1 MYKARLHKL
10 NGAGV
15 ALVTP
20 FGPDLRVDYNA
31 LGQIIDFVL
40 EGDIDFLVSL
50 GTTGEASTLSTDECM
65 QVLRFTTERVSGKV
79 PIIAGFFGDNHT
91 ARLVEK
97 LKTLPISELADAVMA
112 SSPAY
117 TKPSQEGIF
126 QHYMAIAEASPLPV
140 VIYNVPGRTC
150 SNIQAETTIRLAH
163 ASTRFIAIK
172 EASGDI
178 GQAMKILKEKPAHFS
193 LWSGD
198 DITTLPLIACGASG
212 AVSVVANAF
221 PHTFSRMVHEA
232 LRNNF
237 AEARYFHN
245 LLLDI
250 YPLLFAE
257 GSPSGIKAAMEIL
270 HLCANRVRLPLVPA
284 SDNLHKK
291 LQQYIHDVLP
301 LMQIHPAI
309 P

>member
-1 MYKARLHKL
+1 MDNPRLHKL
-10 NGAGV
+10 NGAGI

-20 FGPDLRVDYNA
+20 FKPDLKVDFSA
-31 LGQIIDFVL
+31 LGNVIDYVL
-40 EGDIDFLVSL
+40 KSGVDFLVSL
-50 GTTGEASTLSTDECM
+50 GTTGEANTLSIDECVNIL
-65 QVLRFTTERVSGKV
+65 QFTTERTAGKV
-79 PIIAGFFGDNHT
+79 PVIAGFFGDNNT
-91 ARLVEK
+91 ARLAEK
-97 LKTLPISELADAVMA
+97 LRTLPLQELADCIMV

-126 QHYMAIAEASPLPV
+126 QHYMAVANASPLPI
-140 VIYNVPGRTC
+140 VIYNVPGRTS
-150 SNIQAETTIRLAH
+150 SNIQAETTIRLAS

-178 GQAMKILKEKPAHFS
+178 GQAMKILKEKPDHFS

-198 DITTLPLIACGASG
+198 DIMTLPLIACGASG

-221 PHTFSRMVHEA
+221 PQVFSSMVQAA
-232 LRNNF
+232 LRNDF
-237 AEARYFHN
+237 VEARHFHN

-270 HLCANRVRLPLVPA
+270 DLCPNRVRLPLVAA
-284 SDNLHKK
+284 SETLQDK
-291 LQQYIHDVLP
+291 LRNYIQSVLP
-301 LMQIHPAI
+301 LLPVPPII